1 MAESTES
8 AESGQKQSQT
18 KEEQGTLLE
27 QMGGL
32 SGLVSST
39 LPVLVLVPVN
49 SQWGLTPAL
58 ISALAVAVAILV
70 WRLARK
76 ENLQPAIS
84 GFMAV
89 ALCAAI
95 AWFMG
100 MQRDIS
106 PMASGIRWWQAS
118 PSSFRSLFAGPW
130 SA

>member
-1 MAESTES
+1 MAD
-8 AESGQKQSQT
+8 
-18 KEEQGTLLE
+18 EQGTLLE

-58 ISALAVAVAILV
+58 ISALAVAVVILL

-84 GFMAV
+84 GFLAV

-100 MQRDIS
+100 D
-106 PMASGIRWWQAS
+106 AKGYFAYGIWY
-118 PSSFRSLFAGPW
+118 SLAAGIAFTL
-130 SA
+130 SLIHI

>member
-49 SQWGLTPAL
+49 LSL
-58 ISALAVAVAILV
+58 IHI
-70 WRLARK
+70 
-76 ENLQPAIS
+76 
-84 GFMAV
+84 
-89 ALCAAI
+89 
-95 AWFMG
+95 
-100 MQRDIS
+100 
-106 PMASGIRWWQAS
+106 
-118 PSSFRSLFAGPW
+118 
-130 SA
+130 